1 MTATATPDVRAII
14 VKDLTMRDCVRIISD
29 PNKPNIRYAVIETD
43 PSDLYGTFGHIIDDI
58 RKNNIK
64 ASKVLIFC
72 RKKEHVKDLYE
83 LFSEHLG
90 TQAYYRPSDQE
101 PVDDRSRIFAMYHK
115 KTHKLVKS
123 TIERE
128 FCEEDG
134 IVRVV
139 FCTIAFGMG
148 VNVKG
153 AHLVIH
159 VGPSGDLDDYLQ
171 ESGRIGRTGNQ
182 LNHAILLRY
191 KGCTRSKNITKQMKN
206 YVTNISECRRTLLLR
221 PFSCTTEASSTSSI
235 AKHCCCDVCA
245 ESCRCVCICG
255 TSVDCK
261 CNNFC
266 PKQQYQSIAEIA
278 IRTVHAEKNSVN
290 TTTKKI
296 VNVVTDEQL
305 TCLQDHLM
313 AYRSELAQNCCH
325 EKLLTGLDYAT
336 GYSSMLVNDILK
348 NIKYIESLQSL
359 KSKFFFYNDEHA
371 VKTWEIICDVLSLVT
386 EQVTSSNETSSIAVA
401 GNNGD
406 ASESAS
412 DCDSEDSNIS
422 IAERTVRLHIIS
434 SSEGEE
440 TCSD

>member
-1 MTATATPDVRAII
+1 MNDQVASLTSRGLSAACVGGESECSPDQIREICEGKYKIVFGTPEALLNNHRGIFQSPLKKHLKAVFIDESHCIAKWGTNTKTEEAFRKDYGRLGELRSLLNRNVPFIALTATATPDVRAII

-29 PNKPNIRYAVIETD
+29 PNKPNI
-43 PSDLYGTFGHIIDDI
+43 
-58 RKNNIK
+58 
-64 ASKVLIFC
+64 
-72 RKKEHVKDLYE
+72 
-83 LFSEHLG
+83 SEHLG
-90 TQAYYRPSDQE
+90 THAYYRPSDQE
-101 PVDDRSRIFAMYHK
+101 PVDDRSKIFAMYHK

-191 KGCTRSKNITKQMKN
+191 KGCTRK
-206 YVTNISECRRTLLLR
+206 L
-221 PFSCTTEASSTSSI
+221 
-235 AKHCCCDVCA
+235 
-245 ESCRCVCICG
+245 
-255 TSVDCK
+255 
-261 CNNFC
+261 
-266 PKQQYQSIAEIA
+266 
-278 IRTVHAEKNSVN
+278 
-290 TTTKKI
+290 
-296 VNVVTDEQL
+296 
-305 TCLQDHLM
+305 

-359 KSKFFFYNDEHA
+359 KSQFFFYNDEHA

-422 IAERTVRLHIIS
+422 IAERT
-434 SSEGEE
+434 
-440 TCSD
+440 